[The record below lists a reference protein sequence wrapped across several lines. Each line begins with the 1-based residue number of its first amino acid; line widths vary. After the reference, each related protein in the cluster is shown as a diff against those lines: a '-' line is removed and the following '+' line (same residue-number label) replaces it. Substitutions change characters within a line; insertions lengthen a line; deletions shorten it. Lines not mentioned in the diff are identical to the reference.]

1 MPCTPPCFLPSPL
14 TLTAPHSG
22 AFSSVHSCLLFLPH
36 SEYLSRPFFYAVWGM
51 WVRSLGQE
59 DPLEEEMATHSSI
72 LAWRIPWTGE
82 PGRLLSMGVT
92 KNQTRLSNLTLSPI
106 ALFTHYRY
114 SSWAHPFP
122 QFLPPSWAFTT
133 SPQFLR
139 KLNRVNKNHLK
150 TFKMYLPANLWAKLK
165 PRKDTPFLSRD
176 FTSFAF
182 SLRKLTGQAEVYG
195 IHSQWRGME
204 DPAEWSPSAWTVHS
218 LSSQTPPRSPDSSP

>member
-1 MPCTPPCFLPSPL
+1 MHAPCFLSL
-14 TLTAPHSG
+14 SFDSDTPHSG
-22 AFSSVHSCLLFLPH
+22 AFSSVHCCLLSLPH

-51 WVRSLGQE
+51 WVRPLGQE

-72 LAWRIPWTGE
+72 LAWRSPWTGE

-92 KNQTRLSNLTLSPI
+92 KSQTRLSNLTLSPI
-106 ALFTHYRY
+106 ALFTHSRY
-114 SSWAHPFP
+114 SSWAHPFS

-133 SPQFLR
+133 SPQFLH

-150 TFKMYLPANLWAKLK
+150 TFKMYLPANLWVKLK
-165 PRKDTPFLSRD
+165 PRKDTPVLSRD

-195 IHSQWRGME
+195 PHNQWRSME

-218 LSSQTPPRSPDSSP
+218 LSFPDSSL